1 MKNNTT
7 TIAVMAIVAIGA
19 GLAGFV
25 AAGDNSS
32 VQSATSLAV
41 KPLMSGHLL
50 VEVTDEFGN
59 VKDVREADNIVTVKG
74 ENCAVRLLFTEGAQ
88 HDQNVGVGDCI
99 GGLTN
104 GFTFIGVGTGTT
116 QEVGTQLTLVTEATE
131 ATLERERA
139 DSITWNN
146 STAAVGDSGDIT
158 IQTTFATVANGPFT
172 ITEAGLFNDTRAN
185 DATDAMFARKT
196 FPGVTVNNGDSL
208 TVTWTI
214 QIGNTTS
221 FD

>member
-7 TIAVMAIVAIGA
+7 TIAIMAVVAIGA
-19 GLAGFV
+19 GLARFTF
-25 AAGDNSS
+25 ATGDSS
-32 VQSATSLAV
+32 SPQSATSLAV

-116 QEVGTQLTLVTEATE
+116 QEIGTQLTLVTEAT
-131 ATLERERA
+131 LERERA
-139 DSITWNN
+139 DTITWSN
-146 STAAVGDSGDIT
+146 STAAVGDSGDIE
-158 IQTTFATVANGPFT
+158 IKTTFASVANGPFT

-196 FPGVTVNNGDSL
+196 FPGVTVNDGDSL

-221 FD
+221 FN